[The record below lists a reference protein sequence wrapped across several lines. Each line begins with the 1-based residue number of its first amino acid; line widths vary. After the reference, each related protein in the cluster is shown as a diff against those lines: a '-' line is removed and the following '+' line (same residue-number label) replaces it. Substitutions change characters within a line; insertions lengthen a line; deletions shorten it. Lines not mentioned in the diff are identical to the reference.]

1 MSIWFLYQKKK
12 SFLVPTNDDWNL
24 RRLFFCFIIQIFRAS
39 SSERGVSGIEKCAN
53 LHDNR
58 KMHQCWRKIYWISL
72 SRSENLLHLYA
83 YSSKICLYAF
93 HLCSACRF
101 AWICATSKL
110 IGRWNIKAKMLRATK
125 LCKPQYII
133 SHSIALVSSKPATPP
148 DNFEIPRFLSVCLL
162 AKLIHRWLKL
172 IKYFCTPTHF
182 EIAINYVRCRY

>member
-1 MSIWFLYQKKK
+1 MSIWFLYQKKRV
-12 SFLVPTNDDWNL
+12 FWCQQMMIEIFDAF
-24 RRLFFCFIIQIFRAS
+24 FFCFIIQIFRAS

-133 SHSIALVSSKPATPP
+133 SHSIALVSSKPARPP

-162 AKLIHRWLKL
+162 AKLIHRWL
-172 IKYFCTPTHF
+172 T
-182 EIAINYVRCRY
+182 VSWRCGSKSYE